1 MKQLRTEMVIK
12 NLLKVYKEMNK
23 VERSLFQF
31 SVVGLNE
38 QFNNWHNMSEREQQ
52 LTIEG
57 FKGIIELSLAGE
69 LL

>member
-1 MKQLRTEMVIK
+1 MIIE
-12 NLLKVYKEMNK
+12 NLLKVYKEMDK
-23 VERSLFQF
+23 IERSLFQF
-31 SVVGLNE
+31 SVVGLND
-38 QFNNWHNMSEREQQ
+38 QFNNWHNMTKREQE

>member
-38 QFNNWHNMSEREQQ
+38 QFNNWHNMNEREQQ

>member
-1 MKQLRTEMVIK
+1 MEK
-12 NLLKVYKEMNK
+12 
-23 VERSLFQF
+23 SLFQF

-38 QFNNWHNMSEREQQ
+38 QFNNWDKMSKREQE

-57 FKGIIELSLAGE
+57 FKGIIELSFAGE

>member
-1 MKQLRTEMVIK
+1 MKQLRTDMIIQ
-12 NLLKVYKEMNK
+12 NLLKVYKQMDSM
-23 VERSLFQF
+23 ERSLFQF

-38 QFNNWHNMSEREQQ
+38 QFNNWDKMSKREQE

-57 FKGIIELSLAGE
+57 FKGIIELSFAGE